1 MGIFDSIKNAIFG
14 KAAAAE
20 QLGDNPADL
29 NNKIIV
35 ATSGEVTLGEP
46 AGTVDV
52 SAVLEAAIAAKGQK
66 LNWKT
71 SIVDLMK
78 ALDLDSS
85 LGARKELAAELG
97 FSGDS
102 SDSAAMNKWLH
113 KALMQKLAENGGK
126 VPEELRD

>member
-14 KAAAAE
+14 KAVAAE
-20 QLGDNPADL
+20 QPADL
-29 NNKIIV
+29 NNEKLV
-35 ATSGEVTLGEP
+35 TTSGETTQGEP
-46 AGTVDV
+46 AGRVDV

-66 LNWKT
+66 LNWKS

-85 LGARKELAAELG
+85 LGARKELASELG

-102 SDSAAMNKWLH
+102 SDSATMNKWLH